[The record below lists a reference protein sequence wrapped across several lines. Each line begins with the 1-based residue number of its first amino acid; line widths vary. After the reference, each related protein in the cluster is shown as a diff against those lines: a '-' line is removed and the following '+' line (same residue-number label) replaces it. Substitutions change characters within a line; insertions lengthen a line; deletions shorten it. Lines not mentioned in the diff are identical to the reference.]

1 MYGLGSI
8 IFVAS
13 KNKREKTIKS
23 VFKILKI
30 LAASFSGTER
40 DATNLLDYYR

>member
-1 MYGLGSI
+1 MFGLGSI

-13 KNKREKTIKS
+13 KNKREKP
-23 VFKILKI
+23 ILKI
-30 LAASFSGTER
+30 LVASFSGTER